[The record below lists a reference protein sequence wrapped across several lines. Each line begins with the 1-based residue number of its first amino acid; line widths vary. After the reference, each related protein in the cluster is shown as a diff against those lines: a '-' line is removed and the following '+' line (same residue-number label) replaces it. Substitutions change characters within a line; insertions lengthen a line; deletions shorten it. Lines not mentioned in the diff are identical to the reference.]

1 MKQEKFK
8 GFHDLDV
15 YLYTDENKFIVR
27 RKTWYFYLIPIWV
40 KQYKIK

>member
-1 MKQEKFK
+1 MKKNYQ

-15 YLYTDENKFIVR
+15 YLYTDSYGVITR

-40 KQYKIK
+40 KQYEV